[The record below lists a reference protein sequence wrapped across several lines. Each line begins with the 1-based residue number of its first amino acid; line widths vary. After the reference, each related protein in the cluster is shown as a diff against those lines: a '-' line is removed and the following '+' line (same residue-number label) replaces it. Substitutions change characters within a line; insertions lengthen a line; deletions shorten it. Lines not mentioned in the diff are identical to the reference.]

1 MTYIVSLI
9 SDNGTGTY
17 NASKTYTFDWSA
29 LPNGKYEASFTYI
42 GKNNAIDGS
51 KLALVNVQL
60 AASKVFTT
68 RINSVDARTTDFMGT
83 LYPQNVTG
91 GYILRADNLN
101 NPPITLDSRPF
112 NTSFQVNITD
122 SYGNPFIDATASVNT
137 SAGSSIAGNVLTIV
151 GAGGAL
157 NLRAG
162 CVISGSGVT
171 AGTYIVS
178 LGTGTGGNGTY
189 NVSVSQ
195 SVSATA
201 ISGTGN
207 DLAGY
212 SLSLKLDPLV

>member
-1 MTYIVSLI
+1 MTYIISLI

-17 NASKTYTFDWSA
+17 NASKTYFFDWSA
-29 LPNGKYEASFTYI
+29 LPSGEYEASYTYI

-51 KLALVNVQL
+51 KLALVNIQL
-60 AASKVFTT
+60 GSSKAYTT
-68 RINSVDARTTDFMGT
+68 SREVSSQTTNFIGT

-112 NTSFQVNITD
+112 NTSFRVDILD
-122 SYGNPFIDATASVNT
+122 SNGTPFIDATAAVNT
-137 SAGSSIAGNVLTIV
+137 SAGSSIAGTVLTIV
-151 GAGGAL
+151 GAGGAQ
-157 NLRAG
+157 NLRPG
-162 CVISGSGVT
+162 CVISGAGVT
-171 AGTYIVS
+171 TGTYIVS
-178 LGTGTGGNGTY
+178 LGTGIGGNGTY

-195 SVSATA
+195 VVAAAS

-212 SLSLKLDPLV
+212 SLALKLDPR